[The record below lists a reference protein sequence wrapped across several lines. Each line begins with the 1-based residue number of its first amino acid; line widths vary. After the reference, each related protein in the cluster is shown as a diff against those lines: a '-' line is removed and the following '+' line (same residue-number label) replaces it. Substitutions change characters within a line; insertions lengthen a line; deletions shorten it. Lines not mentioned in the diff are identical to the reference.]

1 MVKPASDTVGFLTR
15 QCQPHLL
22 TGLLLTNELQDFVKK
37 NTRSNTISSMNEW
50 INVLV
55 WVEFVGIYIIFYE
68 LYSVILLLR
77 LINVISVGNG
87 WIWRGRQDR
96 LWWWWQRI
104 QGEGQRQGGQSCCSL
119 QRLRL
124 SCSCSSP
131 LRSRV
136 LLLVSSI
143 LQTGSTQT
151 NTVK

>member
-1 MVKPASDTVGFLTR
+1 MEQLLCLEKDWTAYKVIFDTPKQT
-15 QCQPHLL
+15 Q
-22 TGLLLTNELQDFVKK
+22 LLL
-37 NTRSNTISSMNEW
+37 SSMNEW

-55 WVEFVGIYIIFYE
+55 WVEFVGIYII
-68 LYSVILLLR
+68 LYSVILILR

-143 LQTGSTQT
+143 LQTDLHKADNLPSMQVSYLTADESF
-151 NTVK
+151 